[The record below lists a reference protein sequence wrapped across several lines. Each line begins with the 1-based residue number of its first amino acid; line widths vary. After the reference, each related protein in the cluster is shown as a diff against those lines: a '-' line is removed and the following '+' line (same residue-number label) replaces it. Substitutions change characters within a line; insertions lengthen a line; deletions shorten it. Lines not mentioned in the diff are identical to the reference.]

1 MDGTGTTEIALGTE
15 LELTPERVVAG
26 GRALARHE
34 GKIVLVT
41 GGLPGERARVRVT
54 RDEKRWAEAEAVEI
68 LEPHP
73 RRREAPCPH
82 AASCGG
88 CDWQHAERDLQLEMK
103 REIIVDAYRRI
114 GGLDLEGL
122 LEGPEAIGPEFGV
135 RQRVTLTFDP
145 AGRPGLFARGTHDVV
160 PIDGCMVVR
169 PEFDQVILTWLR
181 LTPPW
186 KRANVRIG
194 SEGEAVVLFET
205 GDPPREKDRRRYG
218 KLTVGS
224 ERPESIVGILAD
236 RIPLAGSRDL
246 HYTVA
251 GRDFRCDAASFFQG
265 SLPGAEELVRLV
277 TEMIGEDRNGQLLD
291 LYAGVGLFA
300 VAVGKRFE
308 SVVATESDN
317 RAVRHLKRNLKRNG
331 VRGEA
336 RGEPAVMTLLN
347 ARRAERETVIV
358 DPPRAGLDK
367 DVRKA
372 LVKRAPARII
382 SVSCDPAT
390 AARDTAVLV
399 RAGWR
404 LERLVAVDLF
414 PVTAHVETV
423 ALLVRDQGTE
433 PPSAESGPP
442 ASS

>member
-1 MDGTGTTEIALGTE
+1 MDETGTTEIALGTE
-15 LELTPERVVAG
+15 LELAPERAVAG

-34 GKIVLVT
+34 GKIVLVA
-41 GGLPGERARVRVT
+41 GALPGERVRARVT
-54 RDEKRWAEAEAVEI
+54 RDEKRWAEADAVEI

-82 AASCGG
+82 AAECGG
-88 CDWQHAERDLQLEMK
+88 CDWQHAERDLQLQMK
-103 REIIVDAYRRI
+103 REIVVDAYRRI
-114 GGLDLEGL
+114 GGLDVDGL
-122 LEGPEAIGPEFGV
+122 LEGPEPIGPEFGV
-135 RQRVTLTFDP
+135 RQRVTLSFDP
-145 AGRPGLFARGTHDVV
+145 AGRPGLFARGSHDVV
-160 PIDGCMVVR
+160 PIEGCLVVR
-169 PEFDQVILTWLR
+169 PELDRVILPWLR
-181 LTPPW
+181 LAPPW
-186 KRANVRIG
+186 KRAGVRIG
-194 SEGEAVVLFET
+194 SNGEAVVLFET

-236 RIPLAGSRDL
+236 RIPLAGRRDL

-251 GRDFRCDAASFFQG
+251 GHDFRCDAASFFQG
-265 SLPGAEELVRLV
+265 SLPGAEELVRII
-277 TEMIGEDRNGQLLD
+277 TEMIGEDRAGQLLD
-291 LYAGVGLFA
+291 LYSGVGLFA
-300 VAVGKRFE
+300 VSVGKGFDR
-308 SVVATESDN
+308 VVAVESDH
-317 RAVRHLKRNLKRNG
+317 RAVRHLKRNLRRNA
-331 VRGEA
+331 VPGEA
-336 RGEPAVMTLLN
+336 RGEPAVITLLN
-347 ARRAERETVIV
+347 APRAERETVIL

-372 LVKRAPARII
+372 LVGRAPGRIV

-423 ALLVRDQGTE
+423 ALLARDGGAT
-433 PPSAESGPP
+433 AGPVGD
-442 ASS
+442 A